1 MANLSST
8 VPAAILGS
16 LAGVMLIFIWWWFP
30 RTWKR
35 GVAQDNAEI
44 DDIQVQA
51 EREMVVQNA
60 RRTIDNY
67 REVLKQRELAKNAGA
82 QSIASYTTDIET
94 QHSTTNPIPDVG
106 VKPDSTHTHVD
117 PVTIT

>member
-1 MANLSST
+1 
-8 VPAAILGS
+8 
-16 LAGVMLIFIWWWFP
+16 MLIFIWWWFP

-44 DDIQVQA
+44 DDVQVQA
-51 EREMVVQNA
+51 EREMVVRNA

-82 QSIASYTTDIET
+82 QSITSDIET
-94 QHSTTNPIPDVG
+94 QHSTTDPNAESGIKPNP
-106 VKPDSTHTHVD
+106 THTHVD